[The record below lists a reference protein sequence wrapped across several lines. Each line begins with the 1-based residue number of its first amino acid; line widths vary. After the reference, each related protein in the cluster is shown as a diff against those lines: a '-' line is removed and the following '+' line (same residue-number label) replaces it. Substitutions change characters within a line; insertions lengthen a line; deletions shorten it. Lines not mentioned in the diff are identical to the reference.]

1 MSQKAF
7 GFGFGEWT
15 RARITTLVFAIGI
28 VVLSNVHGRVTG
40 QARAYVEVAQS
51 SAFVALVLAV
61 VWYVSRRD
69 EFIRRSWSL
78 AAVFGFVVGVI
89 GLSVLD
95 ALRAGGIYHGA
106 MGNSKRIFT
115 WPFAAALVFFTWR
128 YRWSQY
134 DE

>member
-1 MSQKAF
+1 MNRSVF
-7 GFGFGEWT
+7 RFVFGEWT
-15 RARITTLVFAIGI
+15 RARITTLVLAIGI
-28 VVLSNVHGRVTG
+28 IVLSNVHGLVTE
-40 QARAYVEVAQS
+40 QACAYVGVAQS
-51 SAFVALVLAV
+51 SAWVALVLAV

-69 EFIRRSWSL
+69 EFIRRYWSL

-89 GLSVLD
+89 GLSVFD
-95 ALRAGGIYHGA
+95 ALRAAGIYHGA
-106 MGNSKRIFT
+106 LSNPKRIFT